1 MGSLTGECEDPEGP
15 LLGSGGHPGDRCFI
29 MTNTNRFTASKVR
42 RVPDSPEMG
51 PMAQWAG
58 SILSSGLNLPREEL
72 VTGGMGAR
80 RKLA

>member
-1 MGSLTGECEDPEGP
+1 
-15 LLGSGGHPGDRCFI
+15 